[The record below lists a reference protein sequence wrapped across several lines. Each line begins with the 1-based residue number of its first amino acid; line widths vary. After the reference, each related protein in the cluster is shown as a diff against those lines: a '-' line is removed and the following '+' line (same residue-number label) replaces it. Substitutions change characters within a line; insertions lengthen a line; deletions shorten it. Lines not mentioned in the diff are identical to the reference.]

1 MNDSDT
7 VDVSEMPEVIR
18 LIEAA
23 SKSGK
28 SIELKR
34 GSDVVAT
41 LSTTP
46 SEPGAF
52 ARRAMTE
59 AQIASLRSAAGSWKE
74 FDSEAFLKHI
84 YEERDRD
91 DRPLADL

>member
-7 VDVSEMPEVIR
+7 IDVSDMPEVIR

-23 SKSGK
+23 SKSGR

-41 LSTTP
+41 LSTALTG
-46 SEPGAF
+46 SLASNHCT
-52 ARRAMTE
+52 MTD
-59 AQIASLRSAAGSWKE
+59 AQIASLRSAAGGWKG
-74 FDSEAFLKHI
+74 FDSETFLEHI
-84 YEERDRD
+84 YNERNRD
-91 DRPLADL
+91 DRPLVEL